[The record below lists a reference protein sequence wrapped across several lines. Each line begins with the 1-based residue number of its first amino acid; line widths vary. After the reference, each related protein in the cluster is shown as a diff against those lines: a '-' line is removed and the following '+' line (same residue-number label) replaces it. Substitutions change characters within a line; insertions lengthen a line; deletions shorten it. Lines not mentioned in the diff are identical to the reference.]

1 LVSDKP
7 NEGAT
12 PIHPVMH
19 IPVPWVFILV
29 YLVGI
34 AAQLVLPIHVR
45 LERFAGSVRVAGL
58 VLVAVGILVAFSA
71 QVIFRRVH
79 TTTIPFEKPS
89 TFVTSGPYRFTRNP
103 MYVGLTL
110 IYVGVAGTR
119 LEIWPVIVLPLLLA
133 YLNFLVIP
141 VEERRLSA
149 VFGDAYHRYCASV
162 RRWL

>member
-1 LVSDKP
+1 MKGEP
-7 NEGAT
+7 NDGAT
-12 PIHPVMH
+12 AIHPVMH

-29 YLVGI
+29 YLIGI
-34 AAQLVLPIHVR
+34 GAQLLFPIRVR
-45 LERFAGSVRVAGL
+45 LDQFAGSIRVAGL
-58 VLVAVGILVAFSA
+58 VLVAIGILVAFSA
-71 QVIFRRVH
+71 QAIFRRVH

-103 MYVGLTL
+103 MYLGLTL

-119 LEIWPVIVLPLLLA
+119 LEIWPLIVLPMLLA
-133 YLNFLVIP
+133 YANFVVIP

-149 VFGDAYHRYCASV
+149 VFGDAYQRYCASV

>member
-1 LVSDKP
+1 
-7 NEGAT
+7 
-12 PIHPVMH
+12 MH

-29 YLVGI
+29 YLIGI
-34 AAQLVLPIHVR
+34 GAQLIFPIR
-45 LERFAGSVRVAGL
+45 LRLDQFVGSIRVAGL
-58 VLVAVGILVAFSA
+58 VVVAIGILVAFSA
-71 QVIFRRVH
+71 QAIFRGVH

-103 MYVGLTL
+103 MYLGLTL

-119 LEIWPVIVLPLLLA
+119 LEIWPLIVLPLLLA
-133 YLNFLVIP
+133 YVNFVVIP

-149 VFGDAYHRYCASV
+149 VFGDAYQRYRASV